1 MTVPQ
6 APPRRRRRP
15 FRLVEVAGV
24 QRLGERFVS
33 VLFTGVAGA
42 ALEGFE
48 ETLPAQHIKLMIP
61 EPGERSVTLPENG
74 PDGPIWPAGR
84 PQPARRTYTP
94 RRFDPAAGTL
104 EVQFLLHGDGPASAW
119 AERAAAG
126 DRLGIA
132 GPGGRP
138 VPLDPGEARWI
149 IAGDESAV
157 PAIGTLLDALP
168 ASSVDAVY
176 VEGSEAEVSDA
187 VSGGWPQ
194 ITWLPADEA
203 APGAALSDVLSDPAA
218 VNGSRVWVAC
228 ESLAVR
234 GIRRALFDRDKVDA
248 SHLVTRGYWRSG
260 EANHPDHDY
269 GEDD

>member
-15 FRLVEVAGV
+15 FRQVEVADV
-24 QRLGERFVS
+24 QRLGDRFVS
-33 VLFTGVAGA
+33 VLFTG
-42 ALEGFE
+42 ALDGFD
-48 ETLPAQHIKLMIP
+48 ETLPAQHVKLLIP
-61 EPGERSVTLPENG
+61 EPGEGSVTVPENG
-74 PDGPIWPAGR
+74 PDGPIWPTDR

-94 RRFDPAAGTL
+94 RRFDAAAGTL

-119 AERAAAG
+119 AERAAVG

-157 PAIGTLLDALP
+157 PAIGTILDVLP

-176 VEGSEAEVSDA
+176 VEGSENEVGGA
-187 VSGGWPQ
+187 ATGWPPV
-194 ITWLPADEA
+194 TWLAADEK
-203 APGAALSDVLSDPAA
+203 APGAALYDVLGDPAK

-228 ESLAVR
+228 ESVAVR
-234 GIRRALFDRDKVDA
+234 RIRQALFDRDKISA

>member
-15 FRLVEVAGV
+15 FRPVEVVDV
-24 QRLGERFVS
+24 QRLTDRFVS
-33 VLFTGVAGA
+33 VLFTG
-42 ALEGFE
+42 ALDGFQE
-48 ETLPAQHIKLMIP
+48 VLPAQHVKLLIP
-61 EPGERSVTLPENG
+61 ESGERSVAVPENG

-94 RRFDPAAGTL
+94 RRFDAAAGTL

-119 AERAAAG
+119 AERAAVG

-138 VPLDPGEARWI
+138 VPLDAGEARWI

-168 ASSVDAVY
+168 ATSVDAVY
-176 VEGSEAEVSDA
+176 VEGSEAGVGDA
-187 VSGGWPQ
+187 ISGGWPQ
-194 ITWLPADEA
+194 INWLPADEA
-203 APGAALSDVLSDPAA
+203 APGAALSNVLSDPAA

-234 GIRRALFDRDKVDA
+234 SIRRALFDRDKVDA

>member
-1 MTVPQ
+1 MTVPPAP
-6 APPRRRRRP
+6 APPRRRRP
-15 FRLVEVAGV
+15 FRPVEVV
-24 QRLGERFVS
+24 DVHRLGDRFVS
-33 VLFTGVAGA
+33 VVFAGG
-42 ALEGFE
+42 LDGFE
-48 ETLPAQHIKLMIP
+48 DTLPAQHIKVLIP
-61 EPGERSVTLPENG
+61 EPGQGSVAVPENG
-74 PDGPIWPAGR
+74 PDGPIWPADR

-119 AERAAAG
+119 AERAAVG

-138 VPLDPGEARWI
+138 VPLDPGGARWI

-157 PAIGTLLDALP
+157 PAIGTLLDVLP
-168 ASSVDAVY
+168 ASSVEAVY
-176 VEGSEAEVSDA
+176 VEGSRDEVGDAASDRWPA
-187 VSGGWPQ
+187 V
-194 ITWLPADEA
+194 TWLPADETS
-203 APGAALSDVLSDPAA
+203 PGAALYDVLGDPAT

-228 ESLAVR
+228 ESVAVR
-234 GIRRALFDRDKVDA
+234 SIRRALFDRDKIDA

>member
-15 FRLVEVAGV
+15 FRQIEVVGV
-24 QRLGERFVS
+24 QRLGDRFVS
-33 VLFTGVAGA
+33 VLFAGA
-42 ALEGFE
+42 LDGFE
-48 ETLPAQHIKLMIP
+48 EVLPAQHIKLMIP
-61 EPGERSVTLPENG
+61 ESGERSVTLPENG
-74 PDGPIWPAGR
+74 PDGPIWPADR

-94 RRFDPAAGTL
+94 RRFDSEAGTL

-119 AERAAAG
+119 AERAAVG
-126 DRLGIA
+126 DRLAIA

-168 ASSVDAVY
+168 ASSVEAVY
-176 VEGSEAEVSDA
+176 VEGAKAEVGDA
-187 VSGGWPQ
+187 ISGGWPA

-203 APGAALSDVLSDPAA
+203 APGAALNSVLSDPAT

-234 GIRRALFDRDKVDA
+234 DIRRALFDKDKIAA

-260 EANHPDHDY
+260 EVNHPDHDY

>member
-15 FRLVEVAGV
+15 FRQIEVVDV
-24 QRLGERFVS
+24 QRLGDRFVS
-33 VLFTGVAGA
+33 VLFTG
-42 ALEGFE
+42 ALDGFE
-48 ETLPAQHIKLMIP
+48 DVLPAQHIKLMIP
-61 EPGERSVTLPENG
+61 EAGERTVTLPENG
-74 PDGPIWPAGR
+74 PDGPIWPADR

-94 RRFDPAAGTL
+94 RRFDSEAGTL

-119 AERAAAG
+119 AERAAVG
-126 DRLGIA
+126 DRLAIA

-168 ASSVDAVY
+168 ASAVDAVY
-176 VEGSEAEVSDA
+176 VEGSKTAVGDA
-187 VSGGWPQ
+187 FSAGWPPLN
-194 ITWLPADEA
+194 WLPADES
-203 APGAALSDVLSDPAA
+203 APGAALYDVLSDPAT
-218 VNGSRVWVAC
+218 VQGSRVWVAC
-228 ESLAVR
+228 ESVAVR
-234 GIRRALFDRDKVDA
+234 RIRQALFDRDRIDA

-260 EANHPDHDY
+260 EVNHPDHDY
-269 GEDD
+269 GED